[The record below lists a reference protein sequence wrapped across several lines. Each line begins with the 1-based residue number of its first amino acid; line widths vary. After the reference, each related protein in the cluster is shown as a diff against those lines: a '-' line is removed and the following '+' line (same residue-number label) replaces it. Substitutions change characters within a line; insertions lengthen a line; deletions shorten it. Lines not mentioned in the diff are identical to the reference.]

1 MIRRNFICWQVLA
14 ILASAALAAS
24 PPLFAQ
30 LSEAN
35 LNDYNQWKLALEAGG
50 VASPVAISAPPGYAV
65 EMIRQA
71 KPGEGS
77 WITLAFDPK
86 GRIVVARED
95 KGLLRMTLDDERQRV
110 SPIASITR
118 DLLEC
123 RSGLFAHNSL
133 YVSANNSLGIY
144 RLKDSRSDG
153 VYDDVKL

>member
-1 MIRRNFICWQVLA
+1 MGP
-14 ILASAALAAS
+14 AAS
-24 PPLFAQ
+24 KENSRSAKSSIDSRPMKRSIRALLLVTVVVALGLRKGVS
-30 LSEAN
+30 LSHFCSVWRRRRKTGRIAF
-35 LNDYNQWKLALEAGG
+35 
-50 VASPVAISAPPGYAV
+50 
-65 EMIRQA
+65 IRQA

-110 SPIASITR
+110 SQIESINS

-123 RSGLFAHNSL
+123 RSLLFAHNSL